1 MEETRERS
9 PWRIAAGAAVIFIP
23 ALVAVFL
30 SRPEPPTPRVSEI
43 LGSDEA
49 TIEAGSP
56 SGQADSPAAGAE
68 AAGKRVSIVFDRGGT
83 RAALGTIE
91 IPAIDLRTRFFDGV
105 TDEAVEAG
113 PGHWPGTPWP
123 GQPGNAVF
131 AGHRTTF
138 NHPFEDLDLL
148 APGDRVRTEMPNARP
163 TAYRVFK
170 TTVVPEERYVRF
182 VLRQPQGK
190 RVRTITLFACT
201 PKGSRTHRIVVQAKA
216 TPSQTNS
223 KAREK
228 GGSEDNSSS

>member
-9 PWRIAAGAAVIFIP
+9 PWRIAAAAAVIFIP
-23 ALVAVFL
+23 TLVAVYL

-43 LGSDEA
+43 LSSDRA
-49 TIEAGSP
+49 TIEEGSP

-68 AAGKRVSIVFDRGGT
+68 AAGERVSIVFERGT
-83 RAALGTIE
+83 RASLGTIE

-138 NHPFEDLDLL
+138 THPFEDLDLL
-148 APGDRVRTEMPNARP
+148 ARGDRVRTDMPNARP
-163 TAYRVFK
+163 TVYRVSK

-182 VLRQPQGK
+182 VLKQPQRK

-216 TPSQTNS
+216 TPSHTNS
-223 KAREK
+223 KARER
-228 GGSEDNSSS
+228 GGSENDSSS